1 MGRTSDARERLM
13 KAVAE
18 LIWIGSYGSTTIDHI
33 CAQAG
38 VRKGTFYH
46 FFESKS
52 DLACAAIVS
61 EWEVH
66 KGRLDHIFSPTRP
79 PLERLSSYCRHC
91 HEEQV
96 ELKKRYGYVLGCP
109 LLNLG
114 TEVSTQEDRL
124 RQIVEDIMS
133 QALRYLTST
142 VTEAQAAGLIEP
154 GDPSSRARILY
165 AYQEGLLS
173 QARIHNNTEI
183 LLEMEM
189 GSLEILRLK
198 PQSPARSA
206 SRSSPKVSPNRKVA
220 R

>member
-1 MGRTSDARERLM
+1 M
-13 KAVAE
+13 KAVVE
-18 LIWIGSYGSTTIDHI
+18 LIWIGSYGSTTIDQI

-52 DLACAAIVS
+52 DLACSAIVS
-61 EWEVH
+61 EWDVH
-66 KGRLDHIFSPTRP
+66 KGHLDHIFSSTRP
-79 PLERLSSYCRHC
+79 PLERLSGYCRHC

-96 ELKKRYGYVLGCP
+96 ELKKRYGHVLGCP

-124 RQIVEDIMS
+124 RRIVEEIMS
-133 QALRYLTST
+133 QALSYLTTT
-142 VTEAQAAGLIEP
+142 VTDAQAAGLIEP

-165 AYQEGLLS
+165 AYTEGLLS
-173 QARIHNNTEI
+173 QARIHNNTDI
-183 LLEMEM
+183 LLEMEP

-198 PQSPARSA
+198 PRTPAQGG
-206 SRSSPKVSPNRKVA
+206 SRPKSTIPAGRIAVR
-220 R
+220 